1 MSLSIYLRVNNQ
13 RRVGVEEIS
22 SSMFSSSCAIIRRKQ
37 LIYMMLA
44 ERLPRKKENIYSG
57 RVICRMGDRAMVGI
71 VLPDEAGSYV

>member
-13 RRVGVEEIS
+13 RPVGVEEIS

-37 LIYMMLA
+37 LIYIGLA
-44 ERLPRKKENIYSG
+44 EKLPGKKENIFSG

-71 VLPDEAGSYV
+71 VLPDEAGSHV